1 MMSTP
6 AHIEPPGY
14 PESERDGLEG
24 PGVRTAPF
32 DTGPSVRAQG
42 VHDVRG
48 VYAVLSMR
56 LRFST
61 SR

>member
-24 PGVRTAPF
+24 LGVRTAPF

-42 VHDVRG
+42 CTMSG
-48 VYAVLSMR
+48 V
-56 LRFST
+56 ST
-61 SR
+61 PF